1 MVALLGF
8 FFSNSVDDMLV
19 SSVHQPPV
27 VMAGMVNGAGVKGQ
41 DIT

>member
-1 MVALLGF
+1 MTALSF
-8 FFSNSVDDMLV
+8 FFSNSADDILV
-19 SSVHQPPV
+19 SPVHQPPV